1 MYYMLNLFKS
11 AISAEV
17 AGHNI
22 TVFLT
27 DPDDCWDA
35 VSKLRSYQAPGPIAT
50 TEMALARAAIIK
62 CFPPT
67 SNNLI
72 ADRYRNSVDE
82 CILETFSNQDN
93 ETSFQ
98 RYRMGMKLAAPKIVE
113 TYFSGAVSTRHI
125 AGIFQKR
132 LGVQG
137 FPAELH
143 DLFEEVE
150 TKIIVAFKKLR
161 LV

>member
-1 MYYMLNLFKS
+1 MLNLFKK

-27 DPDDCWDA
+27 DPDDCWRA
-35 VSKLRSYQAPGPIAT
+35 VSRLRSYKAPGPIAT
-50 TEMALARAAIIK
+50 TEMAFARAAIIK

-67 SNNLI
+67 SNSLI
-72 ADRYRNSVDE
+72 AERYRNSVDA

-93 ETSFQ
+93 ETSFE
-98 RYRMGMKLAAPKIVE
+98 RYRMRLELAAPKIVE
-113 TYFSGAVSTRHI
+113 TYFSGAISTLHI

-132 LGVQG
+132 LGVPG

-143 DLFEEVE
+143 DLFQEVE
-150 TKIIVAFKKLR
+150 TKIVAAFQKLR